1 MDFYQKKRIY
11 RRVLI
16 TLKYMFLITVAITS
30 LYPFIWVLLS
40 SFKNNNEIYLNS
52 FGLPKVWRVENY
64 ARALSSTIL
73 VRGFRNS
80 VVITLCVL
88 LIAIPFGAMAAY
100 VSSRMCRKSAL
111 YSYFTVGIM
120 IPGATLL
127 IPTFIILKNM
137 GLVYTLPGIILAYA
151 GQAMPTAVFMLHGF
165 MRNLPYEL
173 EEAAIIDGCSRTGCF
188 FRIILP
194 LSKPGIATVL
204 TLIFLNVWNDYLLD
218 LIIGGKDSLKNIIV
232 GIYYFRSEFVVDY
245 GLTCAGLMFSII
257 PVAIVYFLFQEQVIT
272 GMTEGAVKA

>member
-1 MDFYQKKRIY
+1 MDIY
-11 RRVLI
+11 RKKAAQSKILMTI
-16 TLKYMFLITVAITS
+16 KYVFLIFTALLS

-52 FGLPKVWRVENY
+52 FGLPNVWRVENY
-64 ARALSSTIL
+64 TRALSSSML

-80 VVITLCVL
+80 IVITGCVL
-88 LIAIPFGAMAAY
+88 LIAIPLGAMASY
-100 VSSRMCRKSAL
+100 VTSRMSRNSKL
-111 YSYFTVGIM
+111 YTYFTVGIM

-151 GQAMPTAVFMLHGF
+151 GQSMPLSVFMLHGF
-165 MRNLPYEL
+165 MKNLPFEL

-204 TLIFLNVWNDYLLD
+204 MLLFLNVWNDYLLD
-218 LIIGGKDSLKNIIV
+218 LIIGGKDNLKNLIV
-232 GIYYFRSEFVVDY
+232 GIFYFRSEFIVDY
-245 GLTCAGLMFSII
+245 GLTCAGLMFSIV
-257 PVAIVYFLFQEQVIT
+257 PVAVVYFLFQEQVMA
-272 GMTEGAVKA
+272 GMVEGAVKA